1 MMRDEIE
8 EDLGV
13 RGGQGRTAGEIHES
27 SLAWAAMI
35 VLAAVAMLF
44 LMGCATTFR
53 PTARNDGE
61 PADKP
66 NWEELR
72 QQIGGL

>member
-1 MMRDEIE
+1 MDSE
-8 EDLGV
+8 ERDLGV
-13 RGGQGRTAGEIHES
+13 RGGQGHTAREVHES

-35 VLAAVAMLF
+35 VAAAVAMLF
-44 LMGCATTFR
+44 LMGCAATSR